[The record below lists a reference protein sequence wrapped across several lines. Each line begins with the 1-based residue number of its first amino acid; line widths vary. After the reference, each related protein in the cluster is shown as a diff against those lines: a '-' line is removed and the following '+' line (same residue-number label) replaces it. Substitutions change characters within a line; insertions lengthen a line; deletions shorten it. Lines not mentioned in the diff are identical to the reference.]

1 MLLTA
6 DLGRLTRSRFA
17 APVAVAVAILVLTIN
32 EVGYFGLNRASG
44 ARDQALDARVIVD
57 QLRRRVIDAESAQ
70 RGLLLTQRDAYK
82 PDYERSMRD
91 LRASITQL
99 EALATKNPLQ
109 REALQRLARVANE
122 KAAELQETIRMAE
135 AGDRAGACALVM
147 SDLGRE
153 QMTTID
159 HLADRIAADE
169 TSAFAAAGVLRDRTM
184 QWSRIAIAVLV
195 LLFVTA
201 VLIAVRL
208 ARSRERLAIQRESER
223 IEQRNA
229 LQQERDK
236 LEREVTHRTHE
247 LTVLATHLQTVRED
261 ERSKL
266 ARELHDELGGLLT
279 AAKLDVARV
288 KNRLGEA
295 GPEVAVRIGHLVKT
309 LDAGIALKRRIIEDL
324 RPSSLSNLGLK
335 PALQILCSE
344 FAKRSEIEV
353 VTQLD
358 EIRLA
363 DEAALSVYRL
373 VQEALTN
380 VAKYAGAHRV
390 VVNLS
395 VQGKHAVIS
404 VTDDGR
410 GFDVSKQKA
419 GAHGLAGMRFRVQSG
434 GGTMI
439 LRSAIGKGTRVEAA
453 LPLGDPGA
461 NKPAGTVGA
470 V

>member
-1 MLLTA
+1 
-6 DLGRLTRSRFA
+6 
-17 APVAVAVAILVLTIN
+17 
-32 EVGYFGLNRASG
+32 
-44 ARDQALDARVIVD
+44 
-57 QLRRRVIDAESAQ
+57 
-70 RGLLLTQRDAYK
+70 
-82 PDYERSMRD
+82 
-91 LRASITQL
+91 
-99 EALATKNPLQ
+99 
-109 REALQRLARVANE
+109 
-122 KAAELQETIRMAE
+122 
-135 AGDRAGACALVM
+135 
-147 SDLGRE
+147 
-153 QMTTID
+153 
-159 HLADRIAADE
+159 
-169 TSAFAAAGVLRDRTM
+169 
-184 QWSRIAIAVLV
+184 
-195 LLFVTA
+195 
-201 VLIAVRL
+201 
-208 ARSRERLAIQRESER
+208 
-223 IEQRNA
+223 
-229 LQQERDK
+229 
-236 LEREVTHRTHE
+236 
-247 LTVLATHLQTVRED
+247 VLATHLQTVRED

-390 VVNLS
+390 VVHLS
-395 VQGKHAVIS
+395 VQGKHAVVS

-439 LRSAIGKGTRVEAA
+439 LRSAIGKGTRIEAA